1 MKKIVYLFIFL
12 NSEKNEPRSTAAVIG
27 PFGLSLRSPSGGL
40 RNSLRSN
47 SPRPF
52 PSVSLASSP
61 PDKGGINRFFF
72 RFYSTFF
79 FNPSVLRTP
88 PLYFA
93 LQNTGEKGEYLQQQE
108 QGSIYISSP
117 AVSRSIVGHGNGGGL
132 IKQESTSPKSL
143 ECG

>member
-1 MKKIVYLFIFL
+1 MVNLF
-12 NSEKNEPRSTAAVIG
+12 P
-27 PFGLSLRSPSGGL
+27 
-40 RNSLRSN
+40 
-47 SPRPF
+47 
-52 PSVSLASSP
+52 
-61 PDKGGINRFFF
+61 
-72 RFYSTFF
+72 
-79 FNPSVLRTP
+79 NPSVTP
-88 PLYFA
+88 WHLTLYFA

>member
-1 MKKIVYLFIFL
+1 MI
-12 NSEKNEPRSTAAVIG
+12 
-27 PFGLSLRSPSGGL
+27 
-40 RNSLRSN
+40 
-47 SPRPF
+47 
-52 PSVSLASSP
+52 
-61 PDKGGINRFFF
+61 
-72 RFYSTFF
+72 
-79 FNPSVLRTP
+79 FNPSLRRYRSSVS